1 MKVIMCTVDQAQLRS
16 LAANLPRRKVL
27 RPSPRLRLRLRLR
40 RRLAQGADLRVEEDS
55 QDKTHQNLPNQ
66 TRLQRKMLN
75 LSQALVARRAN

>member
-27 RPSPRLRLRLRLR
+27 RPSPRLRLR

-55 QDKTHQNLPNQ
+55 PDKTHQNLTNQ

>member
-1 MKVIMCTVDQAQLRS
+1 MCTVDQAQLRS

-27 RPSPRLRLRLRLR
+27 RPSPRLRLRLR

-75 LSQALVARRAN
+75 LSQALVAKRAN